1 MSKSDSSVALIFRVM
16 VNHSVRV
23 LLNEMARAMS
33 FDCVDLSNPPSIP
46 LDEIHA
52 PAGAKKLTHFVAA
65 FAHRGHIAQQ
75 AS

>member
-1 MSKSDSSVALIFRVM
+1 
-16 VNHSVRV
+16 
-23 LLNEMARAMS
+23 MARAMS

-52 PAGAKKLTHFVAA
+52 PAGAKKLTHFAAA

-75 AS
+75 TS